1 MTLQGRAPRD
11 QDQHAVSFPLLQG
24 TLCRP
29 FSASEKYEIILQE
42 EDSKGLKN
50 AKICNLGALWN
61 VDSSGSKRKFCVSHR
76 VHVEVNVTL

>member
-42 EDSKGLKN
+42 EDSKGLK
-50 AKICNLGALWN
+50 KRQDLQLGSA
-61 VDSSGSKRKFCVSHR
+61 
-76 VHVEVNVTL
+76 VEC